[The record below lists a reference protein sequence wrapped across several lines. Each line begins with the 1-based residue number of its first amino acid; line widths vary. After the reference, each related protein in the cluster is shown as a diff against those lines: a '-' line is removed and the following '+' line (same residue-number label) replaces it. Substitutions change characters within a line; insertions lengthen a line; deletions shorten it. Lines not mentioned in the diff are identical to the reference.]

1 MLYYSYAFFLNCTV
15 EMNSEEVT
23 STSEDVNAKV
33 SLKAFAHVKKQF
45 CNRKLTQLLKKINR
59 DYTGI
64 IAILFSFYCSIDFAT
79 FVFQMS

>member
-1 MLYYSYAFFLNCTV
+1 
-15 EMNSEEVT
+15 MNSEEIP

-33 SLKAFAHVKKQF
+33 SLKAFAHVKKQV
-45 CNRKLTQLLKKINR
+45 CNRKLTQLLKKINL

-64 IAILFSFYCSIDFAT
+64 IVILFSFYCSMDFAP